1 MKLLYDAS
9 ALLNLIRR
17 LGEDSLESLR
27 GNYILTLTPYEVA
40 NALWKE
46 AVLLHRITA
55 EEARSLLSFVS
66 TAYKLLIYVKPV
78 DMLLVLRVACD
89 LEITCYDSAYV
100 VASHEQEACLV
111 TDDDK
116 LRKRIQKR
124 KEQIVKILGR
134 EPVLIRSA
142 DIGK

>member
-46 AVLLHRITA
+46 AVLLHRITV

-66 TAYKLLIYVKPV
+66 AAYKLLKPVKPAN
-78 DMLLVLRVACD
+78 MLLVLRVACD
-89 LEITCYDSAYV
+89 LKITCYDSAYI
-100 VASHEQEACLV
+100 VASHEQEARLV

-124 KEQIVKILGR
+124 KEQIVKILGK
-134 EPVLIRSA
+134 EPVLMHST